1 MHILQTS
8 SGLAVSGRDG
18 GVLSFD
24 STKPALVFN
33 TSEDAD
39 TWWAKYGPTQAL
51 QIVPIDGFSKRVKSY
66 ALPAEAVVWAKTM
79 APQLAPHLPPLEGV
93 APVGLATW
101 ILAAQISN
109 AADFQPVYASD
120 EPPSNAYDI
129 ERAMADSSFDPT
141 WAPVVGSVDG
151 DDYAVYGRDADTGEL
166 LTYRLRIDERI
177 VEIWRKWRDGVQEVF
192 MLPNVKRD
200 DLGGPEDHDWS
211 KGPFPQY

>member
-1 MHILQTS
+1 MFILQTS

-18 GVLSFD
+18 GVLSFS

-66 ALPAEAVVWAKTM
+66 VLPTEAVAWAKTM
-79 APQLAPHLPPLEGV
+79 APKLAPHLPALEGV

-101 ILAAQISN
+101 ILAAQVSN

-120 EPPSNAYDI
+120 EQPPNAAEI
-129 ERAMADSSFDPT
+129 EHAIMDSPFDPA
-141 WAPVVGSVDG
+141 WAALVGAVDG
-151 DDYAVYGRDADTGEL
+151 DDYYVYTRDDETCEL
-166 LTYRLRIDERI
+166 LTFRLRIDERI
-177 VEIWRKWRDGVQEVF
+177 VEVWRKWRDNVQEVS
-192 MLPNVKRD
+192 MLPNVQRQD
-200 DLGGPEDHDWS
+200 AGGPEDHNWS
-211 KGPFPQY
+211 KGPFPQ